1 MAKVFKG
8 FNLNLGTKKEVKMLR
23 DVLSSYEGTGEEE
36 NRLINEIIEAIDDK
50 VSFDNDVNTDGACD

>member
-23 DVLSSYEGTGEEE
+23 EIMQECVDNSPEDLAD
-36 NRLINEIIEAIDDK
+36 LAQEIIEAIDDK
-50 VSFDNDVNTDGACD
+50 VVFDDDSNGND